1 MTPREA
7 APACCDSRAR
17 AAAPPPPKR
26 AGRKGSG
33 ECLLTPVPAAPPLAA
48 GVESFDIDLE
58 AKKVT
63 VRGSLEPGAVVEVV
77 AKSGKATE
85 LW

>member
-1 MTPREA
+1 
-7 APACCDSRAR
+7 
-17 AAAPPPPKR
+17 
-26 AGRKGSG
+26 
-33 ECLLTPVPAAPPLAA
+33 
-48 GVESFDIDLE
+48 VESFDIDLE

-63 VRGSLEPGAVVEVV
+63 VRGSLEPSAVVEVV

>member
-1 MTPREA
+1 M
-7 APACCDSRAR
+7 PADARAR
-17 AAAPPPPKR
+17 PPP
-26 AGRKGSG
+26 
-33 ECLLTPVPAAPPLAA
+33 PPLAA